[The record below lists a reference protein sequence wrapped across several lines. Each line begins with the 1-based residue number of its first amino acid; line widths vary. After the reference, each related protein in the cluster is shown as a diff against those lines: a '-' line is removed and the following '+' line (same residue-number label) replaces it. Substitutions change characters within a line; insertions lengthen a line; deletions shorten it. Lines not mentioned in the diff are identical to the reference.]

1 MAGPRPIFAG
11 IYVRKR
17 DSKGAPDEEQ
27 NIGVRLATRLHLSA
41 APGTDMRIFGIS
53 NHGLALIT
61 LLVCTLWGVILMERQ
76 ANTRAERDYQE
87 LRRSFEATPAIT
99 VVPSPPFRLDVS

>member
-1 MAGPRPIFAG
+1 
-11 IYVRKR
+11 
-17 DSKGAPDEEQ
+17 
-27 NIGVRLATRLHLSA
+27 
-41 APGTDMRIFGIS
+41 MRIFGIS

-61 LLVCTLWGVILMERQ
+61 LLVCTLWGVIFMERQ

-87 LRRSFEATPAIT
+87 LRRSLEATPAVT